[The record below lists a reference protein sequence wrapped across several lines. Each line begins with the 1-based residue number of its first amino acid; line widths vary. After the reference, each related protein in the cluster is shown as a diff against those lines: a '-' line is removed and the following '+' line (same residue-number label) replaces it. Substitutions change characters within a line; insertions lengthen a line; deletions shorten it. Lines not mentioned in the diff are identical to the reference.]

1 MLYMT
6 NENPTQGIM
15 QVDQSTGDIEQPSFV
30 ANLPNYGNA
39 MSFDASGNLWLDD
52 YDSIQ
57 EYSPTG
63 SLLRN
68 ITNPSFISLFAGAF
82 DPSLKTFYAGQLG
95 GSFEIFSYDLN
106 GNLQASFNTESGVQG
121 LSVAGT
127 VLPGAGGPTTISKV
141 TPNWAPYR
149 GGTTVTIT
157 GTNFGT
163 SPAVQFSDSCDTPN
177 TFQKPAPVVSAS
189 DTKIVVSVPAATS
202 VAYSDALLNVARIHG
217 PGCLDIFTAA
227 GGHASVPFTYVV
239 PQIGELVFQAHAP
252 HKPDAFSDCAAEM
265 VHSSNQSVVITAAHC
280 LNDEGYEAYD
290 FAFAPGYFGGGCAA
304 APDMGSSLRF
314 GCGGVTPY
322 GIWCAKSNAKSYS
335 SHGLYFAADSGC
347 GDVSG
352 SARPLPGFVDHVDND
367 DLLCADD
374 GVEPSRAVDP
384 TGPWLSTGNQ
394 YGSLHRGRA
403 EMPHGTLAATSVQ
416 RLGRPGTCLATRG
429 RT

>member
-1 MLYMT
+1 MGESSWLAFSASGVLYMT

-30 ANLPNYGNA
+30 ANLPNYGKA

-189 DTKIVVSVPAATS
+189 DTEIRRVRSCC
-202 VAYSDALLNVARIHG
+202 DECRI
-217 PGCLDIFTAA
+217 
-227 GGHASVPFTYVV
+227 
-239 PQIGELVFQAHAP
+239 
-252 HKPDAFSDCAAEM
+252 
-265 VHSSNQSVVITAAHC
+265 
-280 LNDEGYEAYD
+280 
-290 FAFAPGYFGGGCAA
+290 
-304 APDMGSSLRF
+304 
-314 GCGGVTPY
+314 
-322 GIWCAKSNAKSYS
+322 
-335 SHGLYFAADSGC
+335 
-347 GDVSG
+347 
-352 SARPLPGFVDHVDND
+352 
-367 DLLCADD
+367 
-374 GVEPSRAVDP
+374 
-384 TGPWLSTGNQ
+384 
-394 YGSLHRGRA
+394 
-403 EMPHGTLAATSVQ
+403 
-416 RLGRPGTCLATRG
+416 LGRTPQRRADPRTWMSRQFHRCRWTQPPFPSLCGTSDW
-429 RT
+429 